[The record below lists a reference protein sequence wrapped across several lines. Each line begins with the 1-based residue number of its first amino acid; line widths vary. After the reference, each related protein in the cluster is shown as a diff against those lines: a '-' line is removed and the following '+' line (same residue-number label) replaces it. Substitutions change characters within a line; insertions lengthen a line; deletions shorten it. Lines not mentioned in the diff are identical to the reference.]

1 MTTRLLRRSRL
12 RVPEDM
18 NETPPFGAYA
28 PSGVARWI
36 IDRTASLPPN
46 GWAARRLAIL
56 LRRFAM
62 PLLHHAP
69 LDVERLGARMR
80 LIPYNNICD
89 KKVLFTPQFFDPD
102 ELESLR
108 GVLKP
113 GFAFVD
119 VGANI
124 GAYSLFVAAKAGP
137 DARILAIEPIP
148 EIFDRLTYN
157 ISQNPFGTIKAVACA
172 VADKPGELTM
182 FLNPHNSGESSLK
195 VVGIGQARTMRVP
208 AATLLDLVRAERF
221 TRLDAVKL
229 DTEGAE
235 DMILEPFFRNA
246 PPALHPALLIISN
259 GSGQWQIDLPRLL
272 HEKGYRQRGRTR
284 QNLIFERG

>member
-1 MTTRLLRRSRL
+1 
-12 RVPEDM
+12 
-18 NETPPFGAYA
+18 
-28 PSGVARWI
+28 
-36 IDRTASLPPN
+36 
-46 GWAARRLAIL
+46 
-56 LRRFAM
+56 M

-80 LIPYNNICD
+80 LMPYNNICD
-89 KKVLFTPQFFDPD
+89 KKVLFTPQFFDPE
-102 ELESLR
+102 ELDSLR
-108 GVLKP
+108 RRIKP

-137 DARILAIEPIP
+137 DARILAVEPIP

-182 FLNPHNSGESSLK
+182 FLNPRNSGESSLK
-195 VVGIGQARTMRVP
+195 VVDVGEAGRLRVP
-208 AATLLDLVRAERF
+208 AATLLDLVREEGF
-221 TRLDAVKL
+221 SRLDAVKL

-235 DMILEPFFRNA
+235 DMILEPFFRDA
-246 PPALHPALLIISN
+246 PAVLHPALLIISN

-272 HEKGYRQRGRTR
+272 EEKGYRERARTR
-284 QNLIFERG
+284 QNLIYERE